1 MNAVRLQTELKEA
14 FDTPEPPALSIIS
27 DSAPV
32 PVLAPAPGEI
42 DEILAAHGRL
52 SVDAA
57 ARIKERAARLGE
69 DFAIAAR
76 KLKLLT
82 PADLAIARAIRDG
95 VLQDAPSAFTLG
107 AELVMLHK
115 PNSVASEQYRSLA
128 ARLLTM
134 QSPERLKGISI
145 IPAGAAVPADVA
157 AANAAVAFAQLGK
170 RVLLIDGDLRR
181 PRLAKLF
188 AAGPGG
194 PPERLA
200 DAAAIEDA
208 LRETVVVGL
217 SLLAGQAPTPRP
229 EEFLASSRFSAM
241 TAAARA
247 EFDIVLALS
256 APFGPTAEGQFIWA
270 ETKSALV
277 VARRDHTRADELRRL
292 QSTLRQIGA
301 EIFGAALVA

>member
-14 FDTPEPPALSIIS
+14 FDAPEPPALSIIS

-32 PVLAPAPGEI
+32 PVLAPAPSEI

-107 AELVMLHK
+107 AELVILHR

-145 IPAGAAVPADVA
+145 IPAGAAIPADVA

-188 AAGPGG
+188 SAGPGA
-194 PPERLA
+194 PERLA
-200 DAAAIEDA
+200 DAASMEDA
-208 LRETVVVGL
+208 LRETIVRGMW
-217 SLLAGQAPTPRP
+217 LLAGQAPTPRP

-277 VARRDHTRADELRRL
+277 VARRDQTRADELRRL

-301 EIFGAALVA
+301 EILGAALVA

>member
-14 FDTPEPPALSIIS
+14 FDAPEPPALSIIS

-95 VLQDAPSAFTLG
+95 VLQDAPSAFKLG
-107 AELVMLHK
+107 AELVILHR

-145 IPAGAAVPADVA
+145 IPAGAAVSADVA

-188 AAGPGG
+188 SAGPGA
-194 PPERLA
+194 PERLA
-200 DAAAIEDA
+200 DAASMEDA
-208 LRETVVVGL
+208 LRETVVRGM

-277 VARRDHTRADELRRL
+277 VARRDQTRADELRRL

-301 EIFGAALVA
+301 EILGAALVA